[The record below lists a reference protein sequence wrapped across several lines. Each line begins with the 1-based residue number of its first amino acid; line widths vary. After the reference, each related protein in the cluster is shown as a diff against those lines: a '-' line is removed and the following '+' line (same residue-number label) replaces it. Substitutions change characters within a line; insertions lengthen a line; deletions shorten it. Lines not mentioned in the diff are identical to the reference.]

1 MQKKMM
7 TKGPIDKLIATIIGI
22 PIDRLIA
29 TIIGTPCWG
38 VEEGARE
45 ASGGQVASC
54 IAVDCLML

>member
-1 MQKKMM
+1 MTQEKMM
-7 TKGPIDKLIATIIGI
+7 TKGPIARLIATIGI
-22 PIDRLIA
+22 QIDRLIA
-29 TIIGTPCWG
+29 IIIGTPCWG